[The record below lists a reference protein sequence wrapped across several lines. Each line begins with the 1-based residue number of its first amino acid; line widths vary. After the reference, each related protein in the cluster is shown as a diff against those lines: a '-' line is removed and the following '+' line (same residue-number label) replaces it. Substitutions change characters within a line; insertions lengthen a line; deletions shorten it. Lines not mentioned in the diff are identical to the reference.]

1 MRSLRIMGVIFVLS
15 LLVPQTTVAEPVS
28 GADAMI
34 CSPVEAT
41 VCSIE
46 LGCEI
51 GVPSLWGIPEFV
63 EIDLKAKKMSTTAA
77 SGANRETPITSVDR
91 SDGWIFLQ
99 GVEMGRAFS
108 FVISEET
115 GTLTVAVARKEVTV
129 SVFGACTPLSR

>member
-1 MRSLRIMGVIFVLS
+1 MRNLSIVSVLFVL
-15 LLVPQTTVAEPVS
+15 LLAPRMTVAENVA

-41 VCSIE
+41 VCSIDA
-46 LGCEI
+46 GCEI
-51 GVPSLWGIPEFV
+51 GVPSMWGIPEFV
-63 EIDLKAKKMSTTAA
+63 EIDLKTKKLSTTAA
-77 SGANRETPITSVDR
+77 SGSNRETPITSVDR
-91 SDGWIFLQ
+91 GDGWIFLQ

-115 GTLTVAVARKEVTV
+115 GTLTVAVARKEITV